1 MQRRIYAIGL
11 GPGDSEY
18 ISVKGVNVLKSCD
31 LVVVPQSDKTGRSVA
46 KEIVKQYVSDEKIF
60 MYFFPM
66 NNDKELLDRRYS
78 ELAEKIEQFLNE
90 GKKVCYVTIGD
101 LSIYS
106 TFNYLYEKLK
116 EKEIKVEKIA
126 GIPSFIAAANRID
139 ENIVIKG
146 ESFCVVEMEKDG
158 RMLGKVL
165 SLFDTVIVMKV
176 HKRLK
181 SLIEF
186 ARENKM
192 VEKAYL
198 VERCTLDGE
207 RVFDLLTD
215 EVPENAGYLSTAI
228 LYRRKG

>member
-1 MQRRIYAIGL
+1 MQRRIYALGL

-146 ESFCVVEMEKDG
+146 ESFCVVEMERDG
-158 RMLGKVL
+158 RMLEKVV

-181 SLIEF
+181 FLIEF
-186 ARENKM
+186 VRENKM